1 MAYQEVTKTSY
12 GQRLGNSARGI
23 VTGLVL
29 FVAATALL
37 WWNEGRAVKTSKMLK
52 DSEKECV
59 DVADIS
65 TVDASLNGKLI
76 HAVADA
82 KTDEILTDP
91 TYGIQVNAIRL
102 TREVEYYQWV
112 EHSTSESK
120 DKIGGGQ
127 ETVTT
132 YTYSKEWVGSPVN
145 SNNFHDPDY
154 QGANSVRTTIE
165 DASFAAKNVSY
176 GGYVLPDNLVR
187 SIPAET
193 PVNLPQSLG
202 DGYEVFAQGNVL
214 YYGTPNSPAV
224 GDVRVTFM
232 QADGGTA
239 SILAK
244 VKGNTFEPYTHKNGK
259 SLCVLSMGNRSM
271 EEMYEAQKAANKF
284 MLWLIRILGIIL
296 IIAALRAMFSILV
309 TILKV
314 LPPLAKVGELGI
326 NLVTAVVGFI
336 WALLVILVAWVV
348 WRPVLAIVLAVVI
361 CLLVAFLITKSKKA
375 PEPAPEA
382 PVAPAAPAAPEVT
395 VTPAAPEAPKT
406 DAE

>member
-12 GQRLGNSARGI
+12 GKRLGNSARGI

-29 FVAATALL
+29 FIAATALL

-52 DSEKECV
+52 DSAKECV
-59 DVADIS
+59 DVADVS
-65 TVDASLNGKLI
+65 TVDPALDGKLI

-91 TYGIQVNAIRL
+91 LYGIQVNAIRL

-112 EHSTSESK
+112 EHSTSETK
-120 DKIGGGQ
+120 DKLGGGQ

-132 YTYSKEWVGSPVN
+132 YTYSKEWVSSPVN

-154 QGANSVRTTIE
+154 QGANSVRTTID
-165 DASFAAKNVSY
+165 DAEFSAEKVTF
-176 GGYVLPDNLVR
+176 GGYVLPKNMVNA
-187 SIPAET
+187 IPAET
-193 PVNLPQSLG
+193 NVNLPQSIG
-202 DGYEVFAQGNVL
+202 DDVEVFVQGNVV
-214 YYGTPNSPAV
+214 YYGTPNSPMV

-244 VKGNTFEPYTHKNGK
+244 VKGNSFEPYTHKNGK

-271 EEMYEAQKAANKF
+271 EEMYEAQKAANKAL
-284 MLWLIRILGIIL
+284 LWIIRILGILL
-296 IIAALRAMFSILV
+296 IIAALRQMFSILV

-326 NLVTAVVGFI
+326 NLVTAIVGFV
-336 WALLVILVAWVV
+336 WALLVIIIAWML
-348 WRPVLAIVLAVVI
+348 WRPALAIALAVVV

-382 PVAPAAPAAPEVT
+382 PAAPEVT
-395 VTPAAPEAPKT
+395 VTPAAPEAPEAPKT

>member
-12 GQRLGNSARGI
+12 GKRLGNSARGI

-29 FVAATALL
+29 FIAATALL

-52 DSEKECV
+52 DSAKECV
-59 DVADIS
+59 DVADVS
-65 TVDASLNGKLI
+65 TVDPALDGKLI

-91 TYGIQVNAIRL
+91 LYGIQVNAIRL
-102 TREVEYYQWV
+102 TRDVEYYQWV
-112 EHSTSESK
+112 EHSTSETK

-132 YTYSKEWVGSPVN
+132 YTYSKEWVSSPVN

-154 QGANSVRTTIE
+154 QGANSVRTTID
-165 DASFAAKNVSY
+165 DAEFSAEKVTF
-176 GGYVLPDNLVR
+176 GGYVLPKNMVNA
-187 SIPAET
+187 IPADT
-193 PVNLPQSLG
+193 NVNLPQSIG
-202 DGYEVFAQGNVL
+202 DDYEVFVQGNVV
-214 YYGTPNSPAV
+214 YYGTPNSPMV

-244 VKGNTFEPYTHKNGK
+244 VKGNSFEPYTHKNGK

-271 EEMYEAQKAANKF
+271 EEMYEAQKAANKAL
-284 MLWLIRILGIIL
+284 LWIIRILGILL
-296 IIAALRAMFSILV
+296 IIAALRQMFSILV

-326 NLVTAVVGFI
+326 NLVTAIVGFV
-336 WALLVILVAWVV
+336 WALIVIILAWML
-348 WRPVLAIVLAVVI
+348 WRPALAIALAVVV

-382 PVAPAAPAAPEVT
+382 PAAPEVT
-395 VTPAAPEAPKT
+395 VTPAAPAAPEAPKT

>member
-12 GQRLGNSARGI
+12 GKRLGNSARGI

-29 FVAATALL
+29 FIAATALL

-52 DSEKECV
+52 DSAKECV
-59 DVADIS
+59 DVADVS
-65 TVDASLNGKLI
+65 TVDPALDGKLI

-91 TYGIQVNAIRL
+91 LYGIQVNAIRL

-112 EHSTSESK
+112 EHSTSETK
-120 DKIGGGQ
+120 DKLGGGQ

-132 YTYSKEWVGSPVN
+132 YTYSKEWVSSPVN

-154 QGANSVRTTIE
+154 QGANSVRTTID
-165 DASFAAKNVSY
+165 DAEFSAEKVTF
-176 GGYVLPDNLVR
+176 GGYVLPKNMVNA
-187 SIPAET
+187 IPAET
-193 PVNLPQSLG
+193 NVNLPQSIG
-202 DGYEVFAQGNVL
+202 DDVEVFVQGNVV
-214 YYGTPNSPAV
+214 YYGTPNSPMV

-244 VKGNTFEPYTHKNGK
+244 VKGNSFEPYTHKNGK

-271 EEMYEAQKAANKF
+271 EEMYEAQKAANKAL
-284 MLWLIRILGIIL
+284 LWIIRILGILL
-296 IIAALRAMFSILV
+296 IIAALRQMFSILV
-309 TILKV
+309 TSLKV

-326 NLVTAVVGFI
+326 NLVTAIVGFV
-336 WALLVILVAWVV
+336 WALLVIIIAWML
-348 WRPVLAIVLAVVI
+348 WRPALAIALAVVV

-382 PVAPAAPAAPEVT
+382 PAAPEVT
-395 VTPAAPEAPKT
+395 VTPAAPEAPEAPKT